1 MARWRTFRGNG
12 STATSPRPQP
22 KPSKLNH
29 AGARPRLH
37 AGASARDPG
46 LRAADAVHGKRGDGL
61 RACAGLAAC
70 RGTGDPGAG
79 AGLAGDAVH
88 QLLPRHAASGPAF
101 PVLLRAA
108 AGPVVPRPD
117 QWCDGRDHGP
127 DAAFLGLHGRGDPR
141 RDHRS
146 RPQPVGGGA
155 IDRHDPGA
163 DDAAH
168 RASAGGP
175 DRGADAG
182 QLLHRH
188 DQGHVAGLH
197 TGGDRDDGCHA
208 EGGCG
213 QLSLLRCA
221 RGRRHLVLDHRRED
235 EPGAEAARNI
245 SQQGLCAMISIRGL
259 TKRFGGTTVLD
270 AIDLDIADGERVVVI
285 GPSGTGKSTLLRCVN
300 FLDRPDAGT
309 IAVGDVVVDAERAS
323 KRDML
328 ALRRATAF
336 VFQNYAL
343 FANKTAKENIMEAL
357 VTVQRRPKDEAE
369 RRALAVLAETGL
381 AEKADSYPSALSGGQ
396 QQRVGIGRA
405 MAIGADLMLF
415 DEPTSAL
422 DPEWVGEVLDL
433 MRRVAEQRQT
443 MLIVTHEMQFARE
456 IADRVVFMDGGRIVE
471 AGPPDQ
477 VLDTPK
483 DERLRRF
490 LRRVA

>member
-1 MARWRTFRGNG
+1 
-12 STATSPRPQP
+12 
-22 KPSKLNH
+22 
-29 AGARPRLH
+29 
-37 AGASARDPG
+37 
-46 LRAADAVHGKRGDGL
+46 
-61 RACAGLAAC
+61 
-70 RGTGDPGAG
+70 
-79 AGLAGDAVH
+79 
-88 QLLPRHAASGPAF
+88 
-101 PVLLRAA
+101 
-108 AGPVVPRPD
+108 
-117 QWCDGRDHGP
+117 
-127 DAAFLGLHGRGDPR
+127 
-141 RDHRS
+141 
-146 RPQPVGGGA
+146 
-155 IDRHDPGA
+155 
-163 DDAAH
+163 
-168 RASAGGP
+168 
-175 DRGADAG
+175 
-182 QLLHRH
+182 
-188 DQGHVAGLH
+188 
-197 TGGDRDDGCHA
+197 
-208 EGGCG
+208 
-213 QLSLLRCA
+213 
-221 RGRRHLVLDHRRED
+221 
-235 EPGAEAARNI
+235 
-245 SQQGLCAMISIRGL
+245 MISIRGL

-471 AGPPDQ
+471 VGPPDQ